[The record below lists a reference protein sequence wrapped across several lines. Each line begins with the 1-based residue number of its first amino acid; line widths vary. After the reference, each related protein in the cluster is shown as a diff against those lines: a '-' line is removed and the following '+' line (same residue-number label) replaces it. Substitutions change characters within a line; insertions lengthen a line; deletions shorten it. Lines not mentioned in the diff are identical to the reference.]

1 MRLCVFFY
9 PVDATLEV
17 VCCGLEAV
25 VWSEKA
31 VSRPITIPALTP
43 EYKLHPGRQ
52 RDVDVYISTLLT
64 RRVLACLWK
73 QLHEDLLRKA
83 PTCCMTGLQELLTR
97 VTEHNKWWH

>member
-64 RRVLACLWK
+64 RRVLACCN
-73 QLHEDLLRKA
+73 R
-83 PTCCMTGLQELLTR
+83 
-97 VTEHNKWWH
+97 